1 MRLLSKCGSMKIE
14 RGYIERQPVGNDFF
28 ILTPHFQFRNQ
39 VRDLVTLRHEAV
51 RIILYIH
58 PDIDTLTR

>member
-1 MRLLSKCGSMKIE
+1 MKIE
-14 RGYIERQPVGNDFF
+14 RGYIERQAVGNDFF

-51 RIILYIH
+51 RIIRATRTNIQTLANIH
-58 PDIDTLTR
+58 L